1 MQNHGKAVASV
12 REVLAGIADDGP
24 GCAIGVVEAG
34 ETLVAAGCGLAS
46 LEHGAPITPASRF
59 YLASVSKQV
68 TALATLLAA
77 ESGALDLDGSV
88 RSGPVR

>member
-12 REVLAGIADDGP
+12 REVLADIADDGP

-34 ETLVAAGCGLAS
+34 DTLCAEGRGLAS
-46 LEHGAPITPASRF
+46 LEYGVPITPASRF

-77 ESGALDLDGSV
+77 EFG
-88 RSGPVR
+88 RF